1 MQNRMIAVG
10 VLVFGAC
17 AVGAGVWVLTMN
29 PADEPVAQVAKIPIQ
44 RAIPQ
49 AATPAYDPY
58 IEEQLDMNIPDQSN
72 RAGRGGQG
80 GGRGGDMFGRMEEMV
95 NKYDLD
101 GDGILS
107 AEERKA
113 MRDAMRAEF
122 MNQMDLDGDGEI
134 SLEERVAATRDRIL
148 NSDRGERMSSRFD
161 ADGDGVLSETEL
173 AAMDASIM
181 EREQER
187 MARDIER
194 YDTDGDGVLSAEER
208 AVQQEQ
214 RDSRE
219 ERRIQEF
226 SAEFDEDGD
235 GNLNEDER
243 VSAFS
248 TMRDRI
254 EIGQFLN
261 RYDTNRDQ
269 EIGTTEY
276 ETFLSSYEK
285 KEPFADVTRD
295 GEIDAEDIVAFRDF
309 VERAK
314 AIAP

>member
-17 AVGAGVWVLTMN
+17 AVGAGVWVLTMDSETEA
-29 PADEPVAQVAKIPIQ
+29 PTQVAKIPVQ

-58 IEEQLDMNIPDQSN
+58 VEEQLDMNMPSEN
-72 RAGRGGQG
+72 AGRRGGRDG
-80 GGRGGDMFGRMEEMV
+80 GGRGGDMLGRMEEMIA
-95 NKYDLD
+95 KYDLD
-101 GDGILS
+101 GDGVLS
-107 AEERKA
+107 AEERQA

-122 MNQMDLDGDGEI
+122 MSQMDLDGDGQI

-148 NSDRGERMSSRFD
+148 NSDWGERIASRYD
-161 ADGDGVLSETEL
+161 ADGDGVLSEDEL

-187 MARDIER
+187 VARDLER
-194 YDTDGDGVLSAEER
+194 YDTDGDGVLSQEEQ
-208 AVQQEQ
+208 AMQQQQ
-214 RDSRE
+214 RDDRQ

-235 GNLNEDER
+235 GDLNADER

-248 TMRDRI
+248 TMRERM
-254 EIGQFLN
+254 EVGQFLN
-261 RYDTNRDQ
+261 RYDTNKDK

-314 AIAP
+314 SMAP

>member
-1 MQNRMIAVG
+1 MQNRMVAIAV
-10 VLVFGAC
+10 LFFGAC
-17 AVGAGVWVLTMN
+17 AVGAGVWVLTMS
-29 PADEPVAQVAKIPIQ
+29 PVEEPTAQVAKIPVK

-49 AATPAYDPY
+49 AETSAYDPY
-58 IEEQLDMNIPDQSN
+58 IEEQLDMNMPSEN
-72 RAGRGGQG
+72 AGRRGGDR
-80 GGRGGDMFGRMEEMV
+80 GGRGGDMFGRMEEMIE
-95 NKYDLD
+95 KYDLD

-107 AEERKA
+107 AQERQA
-113 MRDAMRAEF
+113 MRDAMREEF
-122 MNQMDLDGDGEI
+122 MSAMDLDGDGEI

-148 NSDRGERMSSRFD
+148 NSDWGERIASRYD
-161 ADGDGVLSETEL
+161 ADGDGILSEEEQ

-181 EREQER
+181 EREQQR
-187 MARDIER
+187 MARDLER
-194 YDTDGDGVLSAEER
+194 YDTDGDGVLSQEER
-208 AVQQEQ
+208 AMQQQ
-214 RDSRE
+214 RWDERQ

-235 GNLNEDER
+235 GNLNADER

-248 TMRDRI
+248 TMQDRM
-254 EIGQFLN
+254 EVGRFLD
-261 RYDTNRDQ
+261 RYDTNKDR

-295 GEIDAEDIVAFRDF
+295 GEVDAEDIVAFRDF

-314 AIAP
+314 AMAP

>member
-1 MQNRMIAVG
+1 
-10 VLVFGAC
+10 
-17 AVGAGVWVLTMN
+17 
-29 PADEPVAQVAKIPIQ
+29 
-44 RAIPQ
+44 
-49 AATPAYDPY
+49 
-58 IEEQLDMNIPDQSN
+58 MNIPDQSD
-72 RAGRGGQG
+72 RSGRGGRG
-80 GGRGGDMFGRMEEMV
+80 GFGPGGDMFGRMEDMV
-95 NKYDLD
+95 KKYDLD
-101 GDGILS
+101 GDGVLS

-122 MNQMDLDGDGEI
+122 MSQMDLDGDGEI
-134 SLEERVAATRDRIL
+134 SLEERVAASRERIL
-148 NSDRGERMSSRFD
+148 NSDWGERISSRFD
-161 ADGDGVLSETEL
+161 EDGDGVLSESEL

-187 MARDIER
+187 MARDLER
-194 YDTDGDGVLSAEER
+194 YDTDGDGVLSPEER
-208 AVQQEQ
+208 AVQQQQ
-214 RDSRE
+214 RDDRE
-219 ERRIQEF
+219 ERRMQEF
-226 SAEFDEDGD
+226 AAEFDEDGD

-248 TMRDRI
+248 TMRERM
-254 EIGQFLN
+254 EVGQFLR

-295 GEIDAEDIVAFRDF
+295 GEVDAEDIVAFRDF

-314 AIAP
+314 AMAP